1 MEPVAFAQVVDLT
14 QRQGVSS
21 PRQQA
26 PGQQAPGRQAPGQS
40 SGTSVLAKA
49 LARSLGETVPKSP
62 TPVKEKAGSAF
73 MKEVVT
79 EAIHGNLVSNMMENE
94 L

>member
-1 MEPVAFAQVVDLT
+1 M
-14 QRQGVSS
+14 
-21 PRQQA
+21 
-26 PGQQAPGRQAPGQS
+26 
-40 SGTSVLAKA
+40 LAKA
-49 LARSLGETVPKSP
+49 LARSLGGTVPKNP